1 MATTPAPSNFQPHFK
16 RVAAGEDRHADVYCA
31 IASLVGNGKTLDD
44 IRKQAETL
52 GVPKTGPY
60 YPYIDGDLIAKLL
73 AAYGLVATVW
83 KESKDFKDL
92 TDVAIAMVDYDADWE
107 VGRCVVFHRMRSTD
121 GKTVQAYCVDSATGN
136 PAVNTDLT
144 GLSPSWFIGVT
155 QMQKAAGK

>member
-1 MATTPAPSNFQPHFK
+1 MATVPVPSNFQPHFK
-16 RVAAGEDRHADVYCA
+16 LVAAGEDRHADVYCA

-60 YPYIDGDLIAKLL
+60 YPYIDGDLIAKSL

-92 TDVAIAMVDYDADWE
+92 PDVAIAMVDYDADWE
-107 VGRCVVFHRMRSTD
+107 VGRCVVFHRMRSAD
-121 GKTVQAYCVDSATGN
+121 GKTIQPYCVDSSTGKPAAT
-136 PAVNTDLT
+136 TDLT
-144 GLSPSWFIGVT
+144 GLIPSWYIGVT
-155 QMQKAAGK
+155 QMQKQAAK

>member
-1 MATTPAPSNFQPHFK
+1 M
-16 RVAAGEDRHADVYCA
+16 
-31 IASLVGNGKTLDD
+31 GKTLDD

-92 TDVAIAMVDYDADWE
+92 PDVAIAMVDYDADWE
-107 VGRCVVFHRMRSTD
+107 VGRCVVFHRMRSAD
-121 GKTVQAYCVDSATGN
+121 EKTAQPYCVDSSAGKPAAT
-136 PAVNTDLT
+136 TDLA
-144 GLSPSWFIGVT
+144 GLTPSWYIGVT
-155 QMQKAAGK
+155 QMQKTAAK

>member
-1 MATTPAPSNFQPHFK
+1 MATAPTITIFQPHFK
-16 RVAAGEDRHADVYCA
+16 RIAAGEDRHADAYCV

-73 AAYGLVATVW
+73 AAHGLVATVW

-92 TDVAIAMVDYDADWE
+92 PDVAIAMVDYDADWE
-107 VGRCVVFHRMRSTD
+107 VGRCVVFHRMRSAD
-121 GKTVQAYCVDSATGN
+121 GKTVQPYCVDSSAGKSAAT
-136 PAVNTDLT
+136 TDLT
-144 GLSPSWFIGVT
+144 GLIPGYYIGVS
-155 QMQKAAGK
+155 QMQKTAGK